1 MVSNIKRTIS
11 FSPRRIKPSS
21 GSLSS
26 FLFDVQS
33 SFFFA
38 ENKLDKDR
46 KVFNKTIEFRK
57 KNCSDVTW
65 TFFQQNRQRCFFL
78 DKNKSYE
85 DWFQRC
91 FFFRK
96 KTHCWCYFN
105 LVPTKL
111 SKILC
116 FLPTTKN
123 FWGFQSC
130 FFFNQL
136 YFFSGQLSI
145 VVRFFTLYKENL
157 LFYLDVCFKNKEKKF
172 VIFLSSRKKNFVI

>member
-1 MVSNIKRTIS
+1 MSHEL
-11 FSPRRIKPSS
+11 FS
-21 GSLSS
+21 
-26 FLFDVQS
+26 
-33 SFFFA
+33 
-38 ENKLDKDR
+38 
-46 KVFNKTIEFRK
+46 NKTVK
-57 KNCSDVTW
+57 DA
-65 TFFQQNRQRCFFL
+65 FFST
-78 DKNKSYE
+78 KTKSYE

-130 FFFNQL
+130 FSFNQL

-172 VIFLSSRKKNFVI
+172 VIFLSSRPGRDLGRERGAISPLAWNILWKVENNYRRRWSCATPAPAMVAPHTPGPGRDG